1 MVLGWGFLAAL
12 CVLASQPVKFP
23 GDEWALAELA
33 GLRVGWLDAAAVAVT
48 SLGNAGIG
56 VVVPVP
62 WIPML
67 AVAAVWI
74 TNRRADAV
82 FLAAASLAPAINLGL
97 KEVIARARPD
107 AYLAVV
113 EESGYAFP
121 SGHAA
126 FAAAFLGALVV
137 IAGRTNPQNEHA
149 ALRRAIQGALL
160 LLCVA
165 VAASPR
171 LPGGALAQ
179 RRNRR
184 TAVRGAVHGNAG
196 VSGVAAKLPNETQA
210 VSAIQRLK
218 IPMNPATYPAG
229 WPYPLE

>member
-1 MVLGWGFLAAL
+1 MRHFTTKLALLVLGWGFLAAL
-12 CVLASQPVKFP
+12 CVLATQPVKFP

-48 SLGNAGIG
+48 ALGNAGIG

-67 AVAAVWI
+67 AVAAMWMS
-74 TNRRADAV
+74 NRRADAV
-82 FLAAASLAPAINLGL
+82 FLAAASLAPAINLSL

-137 IAGRTNPQNEHA
+137 VAGRTNPLNEHA

-160 LLCVA
+160 LLCIA
-165 VAASPR
+165 VAASRVYLGVHWPSDVIAGLLFGGLYMATLAFLESR
-171 LPGGALAQ
+171 LSCRM
-179 RRNRR
+179 RR
-184 TAVRGAVHGNAG
+184 
-196 VSGVAAKLPNETQA
+196 KLYLRSN
-210 VSAIQRLK
+210 
-218 IPMNPATYPAG
+218 G
-229 WPYPLE
+229 